1 MATSNPFVRIADRYD
16 GVSQHLR
23 RPLVTQAVGEVIPF
37 VDTAGCFIEAYTP
50 RRVAVRLDNERRL
63 RNHLGGL
70 HAAALA
76 LLAETASGLV
86 VALNVPDG
94 SSPLLRTMDV
104 SFETFARAAVQAEA
118 TLTDDESAQIRSRPL
133 GQIEV
138 DVRLTEPGD
147 DTTLVAG
154 TMKWAWVPEERLSG
168 DDA

>member
-1 MATSNPFVRIADRYD
+1 
-16 GVSQHLR
+16 
-23 RPLVTQAVGEVIPF
+23 
-37 VDTAGCFIEAYTP
+37 
-50 RRVAVRLDNERRL
+50 
-63 RNHLGGL
+63 
-70 HAAALA
+70 
-76 LLAETASGLV
+76 
-86 VALNVPDG
+86 
-94 SSPLLRTMDV
+94 
-104 SFETFARAAVQAEA
+104 RAAVQAEA